1 MPKEFCH
8 RKENF
13 RDNAAK
19 RRDNMT
25 VYELRKKLE
34 SIVNQN
40 KKIVVWEDERSLES
54 DSDQVIEVQD
64 CRNGVYIV
72 SI

>member
-1 MPKEFCH
+1 
-8 RKENF
+8 
-13 RDNAAK
+13 
-19 RRDNMT
+19 MT

-34 SIVNQN
+34 NIVNQN
-40 KKIVVWEDERSLES
+40 KKIVVWKDERSLES
-54 DSDQVIEVQD
+54 DSDQNIEVQD

>member
-1 MPKEFCH
+1 
-8 RKENF
+8 
-13 RDNAAK
+13 
-19 RRDNMT
+19 MT

-64 CRNGVYIV
+64 CVNGVYIAYTV
-72 SI
+72 NVDGD

>member
-1 MPKEFCH
+1 
-8 RKENF
+8 
-13 RDNAAK
+13 
-19 RRDNMT
+19 MT